1 MLKHELAKLET
12 IRVIARFKKPK
23 LGSPFLSVL
32 SFWQMNAN
40 ALN

>member
-1 MLKHELAKLET
+1 LKNELAKLET
-12 IRVIARFKKPK
+12 IRVTARFKKQR
-23 LGSPFLSVL
+23 LGSPFLLFL